1 MKNLLCDSPW
11 IRKEEY
17 DMEER
22 DRLER
27 MMEKLIETEEERK
40 KYAKKQFYM
49 LAVMAACTAAVLL
62 LAFFAYISLVPKF
75 KSSAAEIE
83 TAAKELHVISKQLSE
98 ADLAGLVKH
107 VDRMA
112 VTSEEGVK
120 EALEKIES
128 IDIDELNHAIKSLS
142 DVVSP
147 LAKLMGRFN

>member
-1 MKNLLCDSPW
+1 
-11 IRKEEY
+11 
-17 DMEER
+17 MEER

-27 MMEKLIETEEERK
+27 MMEQLIETEEERK
-40 KYAKKQFYM
+40 RYARKQFYM
-49 LAVMAACTAAVLL
+49 LAVMAVCTVAVFFLVF
-62 LAFFAYISLVPKF
+62 LAYVSLVPKL
-75 KSSAAEIE
+75 KTSAEEIE
-83 TAAKELHVISKQLSE
+83 TATKELRVISRQLSE

-107 VDRMA
+107 VDQMA

>member
-1 MKNLLCDSPW
+1 
-11 IRKEEY
+11 
-17 DMEER
+17 MEER

-27 MMEKLIETEEERK
+27 MMEQLIETEEERK
-40 KYAKKQFYM
+40 RYARKQFYM
-49 LAVMAACTAAVLL
+49 LAVMTACTVAVFFLVF
-62 LAFFAYISLVPKF
+62 LAYVSLVPKL
-75 KSSAAEIE
+75 KTSAEEIE
-83 TAAKELHVISKQLSE
+83 TATKELRVISRQLSE

-107 VDRMA
+107 VDQMA

>member
-1 MKNLLCDSPW
+1 MG
-11 IRKEEY
+11 
-17 DMEER
+17 ER
-22 DRLER
+22 DRLEM
-27 MMEKLIETEEERK
+27 MMEQLIETEEERK
-40 KYAKKQFYM
+40 KYARKQFYM
-49 LAVMAACTAAVLL
+49 LAVMAACTAAVFLL
-62 LAFFAYISLVPKF
+62 VFSAYVSLVPKL
-75 KSSAAEIE
+75 KNSAAEIE
-83 TAAKELHVISKQLSE
+83 TATKELRVISRQLSE

-107 VDRMA
+107 VDQMA

>member
-1 MKNLLCDSPW
+1 
-11 IRKEEY
+11 
-17 DMEER
+17 MEER

-27 MMEKLIETEEERK
+27 MMEQLIETEEERK
-40 KYAKKQFYM
+40 KYARKQFYM
-49 LAVMAACTAAVLL
+49 LAVMAACTVAVFL
-62 LAFFAYISLVPKF
+62 LAFSAYVSLVPKL
-75 KSSAAEIE
+75 KTSAEEIE
-83 TAAKELHVISKQLSE
+83 TATKELRVISRQLSE

-107 VDRMA
+107 VDQMA

>member
-1 MKNLLCDSPW
+1 
-11 IRKEEY
+11 
-17 DMEER
+17 MEER

-27 MMEKLIETEEERK
+27 MMEQLIETEEERK
-40 KYAKKQFYM
+40 RYARKQFYM
-49 LAVMAACTAAVLL
+49 LAVMAACTVAVFFLVF
-62 LAFFAYISLVPKF
+62 LAYVSLVPKL
-75 KSSAAEIE
+75 KTSAEEIE
-83 TAAKELHVISKQLSE
+83 TATKELRVISRQLSE

-107 VDRMA
+107 VDQMA

>member
-1 MKNLLCDSPW
+1 
-11 IRKEEY
+11 
-17 DMEER
+17 MEER

-27 MMEKLIETEEERK
+27 MMEQLIETEEERK
-40 KYAKKQFYM
+40 KYARKQFYM
-49 LAVMAACTAAVLL
+49 LAVMAACTTAVFL
-62 LAFFAYISLVPKF
+62 LAFFTYVSLVPKF

-83 TAAKELHVISKQLSE
+83 TAAKELHVISRQLSE

-107 VDRMA
+107 VDQMA
-112 VTSEEGVK
+112 VTGEEGVK